1 MIEYLVNNRL
11 ILDTGDYL
19 GFACAL
25 LADRDVNIEHTLQ
38 ALPRSLTIT
47 LMMLGTFATFGRRHI
62 YSVFAVGRDK
72 IVWND
77 FEQLQLGKA
86 ITLFPS
92 RNGL

>member
-38 ALPRSLTIT
+38 ALRPSHGPVALPRSLTIT

-62 YSVFAVGRDK
+62 YPVFAVGRK
-72 IVWND
+72 HAIIVRP
-77 FEQLQLGKA
+77 F
-86 ITLFPS
+86 LF
-92 RNGL
+92 